1 MRQHKELAEGEM
13 IPGETQDFGVE
24 KLAGAQDRVR
34 AGRADGVVLKDH
46 ERAAAPAP
54 RSRGGRMGVAPLP
67 DHGPHRVGKG
77 R

>member
-13 IPGETQDFGVE
+13 IPGEARDFGVE
-24 KLAGAQDRVR
+24 TLARVQNR
-34 AGRADGVVLKDH
+34 TADGGMLKDH

-54 RSRGGRMGVAPLP
+54 RPRGGRMAPPPPP
-67 DHGPHRVGKG
+67 DHGPHRARTG

>member
-13 IPGETQDFGVE
+13 IPGEAQDFGVG
-24 KLAGAQDRVR
+24 KLTGAP
-34 AGRADGVVLKDH
+34 GRGACGKADGGILKDH

-54 RSRGGRMGVAPLP
+54 RPRGGRMAAAPLP